1 VPLRQSLAFD
11 FWGFSEYLKNLLTS
25 HTWGLSD
32 SSYPQ
37 TVQHFIFAALPHTL
51 SKFLLIFFASMV
63 TLGLFMFFKSIER
76 EMNKDFSEL
85 SAFLRM
91 DSGRVKKQA
100 MLAALPGQAIF
111 WSIISPLIF
120 FALLFFETKFETYG
134 LGTLIE
140 TALSAKDL
148 PLLYGCLFCAA
159 LFGLATNAFFL
170 FFKIIL
176 PGK

>member
-1 VPLRQSLAFD
+1 LAFD

-37 TVQHFIFAALPHTL
+37 TVQHFILAALPHTF
-51 SKFLLIFFASMV
+51 SKFLLIFLASMS
-63 TLGLFMFFKSIER
+63 TLGLFMFFKARER
-76 EMNKDFSEL
+76 EMNKDFSKL

-91 DSGRVKKQA
+91 DSKRIKKQA
-100 MLAALPGQAIF
+100 LLAALPGQAIL

-120 FALLFFETKFETYG
+120 FALLFFEAEFETQG

-140 TALSAKDL
+140 TALFAKDL
-148 PLLYGCLFCAA
+148 PLLYGCLFCAI
-159 LFGLATNAFFL
+159 LFGLAMHSFFL
-170 FFKIIL
+170 LFKIIL
-176 PGK
+176 PSK